1 MRLFLI
7 PTLFCSVLLSAQQ
20 PAQELRKSRLIG
32 VIKVGEVFQDCAHVR
47 KAGRLA
53 ETPMGFIIT
62 PDSAFQ
68 RALDK
73 VKFRCPSEFG
83 NFIFADNDYYYIT
96 VGPVDN
102 YLETAKWDITSATLR
117 VSTIRVHGLT
127 GKVFPPN
134 NSN

>member
-1 MRLFLI
+1 
-7 PTLFCSVLLSAQQ
+7 
-20 PAQELRKSRLIG
+20 LIG
-32 VIKVGEVFQDCAHVR
+32 VIKVGEIFQDCAHVR
-47 KAGRLA
+47 KAGRPA

-68 RALDK
+68 RALEK

-83 NFIFADNDYYYIT
+83 NFIFADDNYYYIT
-96 VGPVDN
+96 VGPVDRF
-102 YLETAKWDITSATLR
+102 LETAKSDITSATLGA
-117 VSTIRVHGLT
+117 STIRVHGLT

>member
-1 MRLFLI
+1 MKPILIFMLF
-7 PTLFCSVLLSAQQ
+7 FSWLLSVQH
-20 PAQELRKSRLIG
+20 PGQEPRKSRLIG

-53 ETPMGFIIT
+53 ETPMGFIIS

-68 RALDK
+68 RALEK

-83 NFIFADNDYYYIT
+83 NFIFADDNYYYIT
-96 VGPVDN
+96 VGPVDSFR
-102 YLETAKWDITSATLR
+102 ETAKRDITPATLR
-117 VSTIRVHGLT
+117 ASTIRVHGLT

-134 NSN
+134 NPN

>member
-1 MRLFLI
+1 MRSFLI

-68 RALDK
+68 RAQEK

-117 VSTIRVHGLT
+117 ASTIRVHGLT